1 MMVLFFA
8 VAALAVVWAMMAQ
21 RGNLAAA
28 AAVPGAQPASPANLR
43 QATFSAGCFW
53 GVEAAFRKV
62 PGVVATEVG
71 YSGGHTENPTY
82 PDVCTETT
90 GHAES
95 VLVTYDKTKVSYPEL
110 LDVFWSAHD
119 PTTPDQSGPDFGSQY
134 RSVIH
139 YHDAEQKKLAEES
152 VKELTDKHVFG
163 GDPIITQI
171 IPAGPF
177 YKAEEYHQ
185 EYFEKQG
192 MGNACHVGPVKVH
205 TDLAERAKA
214 ERLLDNTAAADAA
227 TQPAASAAGV
237 GATNAAG
244 NGSAN
249 GAAVSTATVSTAT
262 ASTATASAAKATP
275 AAALASCDPNNPN
288 AACGISHW
296 KAMTDAEMRAK
307 LTPEQYEIARHAGTE
322 APFTGKYWNDHRSGV
337 YVCAVCGQP
346 LFSSKTKFE
355 SGTGWPS
362 FYAPID
368 PNAVTEKTDDSYGME
383 RTEVLCSRCGSHLGH
398 VFDDGPAPTGKRF
411 CMNSA
416 VLELM
421 VDTPT
426 SPTATTQ
433 PTASAK

>member
-1 MMVLFFA
+1 MKIMMFLFA
-8 VAALAVVWAMMAQ
+8 VAALAVLWSMVSQ
-21 RGNLAAA
+21 RTAFATADL
-28 AAVPGAQPASPANLR
+28 PGAKDSKPDNLE

-62 PGVVATEVG
+62 PGVVSTEVG
-71 YSGGHTENPTY
+71 YSGGNTVNPTY
-82 PDVCTETT
+82 QDVCTELT

-110 LDVFWSAHD
+110 LDVFWTAHD

-139 YHDAEQKKLAEES
+139 YHNAEQEKLARES
-152 VKELTDKHVFG
+152 VKELTDAHVFG
-163 GDPIITQI
+163 SAPIITQI

-177 YKAEEYHQ
+177 YKAEGYHQ
-185 EYFEKQG
+185 QYFEKQG
-192 MGNACHVGPVKVH
+192 MPNACHVGPAKVH
-205 TDLAERAKA
+205 TKLAEEAKA
-214 ERLLDNTAAADAA
+214 QRLADAA
-227 TQPAASAAGV
+227 
-237 GATNAAG
+237 
-244 NGSAN
+244 
-249 GAAVSTATVSTAT
+249 
-262 ASTATASAAKATP
+262 AAKAATRP
-275 AAALASCDPNNPN
+275 TSSADATAAIASSVGASCSPTDPNS
-288 AACGISHW
+288 ACGTSHW

-307 LTPEQYEIARHAGTE
+307 LTPEQYRIARHAGTE
-322 APFTGKYWNDHRSGV
+322 APFTGKYWNDHRAGT

-362 FYAPID
+362 FYAPIS
-368 PNAVTEKTDDSYGME
+368 PSAVIEKTDGSYGME

-398 VFDDGPAPTGKRF
+398 VFDDGPAPTGQRF

-421 VDTPT
+421 VDTPA
-426 SPTATTQ
+426 PATQ